1 MRFSELI
8 PTLQISISPVILISG
23 IGLLLLSMTNRLG
36 RVIDRARQIAVA
48 RRQAESDSEKRIEE
62 QFQMLIR
69 RATLLRRSIIL
80 AVVSVLVAALL
91 IITLFVT
98 ALSRSDIGWPVV
110 VLFTFAMITLIASLV
125 IFIQDL
131 NLSLEAL
138 KLDTMR

>member
-36 RVIDRARQIAVA
+36 RVIDRARQIAGA
-48 RRQAESDSEKRIEE
+48 RRQAESGSEKRVEE

-69 RATLLRRSIIL
+69 RATLLRRAIIL
-80 AVVSVLVAALL
+80 SVVSVLVAALL

-98 ALSRSDIGWPVV
+98 ALARSDLGWPIV

-125 IFIQDL
+125 FFIQDL
-131 NLSLEAL
+131 NLSLEAM
-138 KLDTMR
+138 KLDTMQ